1 MQPTTATPLPL
12 PQADAATTALAEQV
26 RAELALLSYPAT
38 DWVQPITAND
48 TVLDVLI
55 VGAGQSG
62 LGMAAALRAQGVCRI
77 AVLDRAT
84 PGQEGVWDTFAR
96 MPELRTPK
104 QLNGLDMGL
113 PALSVQRWYM
123 ARFGEAAWQAIDR
136 IPRLHWMDYL
146 RWYRTTLQLPVHNGV
161 EVLNIRPASAADG
174 VSTED
179 CIAVDTLQNGLSS
192 TRLSR
197 LVVLATGMD
206 GAGAWRV
213 PSFIADALPAERC
226 HHSSDA
232 IDFTTLHNQRVGVLG
247 HGAAAFD
254 NAVAALRAG
263 ARSVDLCFRRAR
275 LPRVNPHRHIETAG
289 LLTHFAR
296 LPDEV
301 RWQVAS
307 HFRRVDQPPPRASFQ
322 QACRWP
328 NFTSHAACSW
338 NHVGWTGDA
347 IEVDT
352 PQGQFQF
359 DHVICATG
367 HALDLAARPELQ
379 TLTPVIAR
387 WQDRFATPADQTHE
401 MLAAYPYLGEH
412 YECLPRVPGNGN
424 EWVTRV
430 FAFNSLSYVSH
441 GPHSTSISGHKHAL
455 PRLVR
460 GLTQRLFLDQAH
472 TLVGG
477 LQRYDTLELD
487 LPEDFGLAPRAA
499 ALMPAP
505 AALA

>member
-1 MQPTTATPLPL
+1 MTLADTPPLPL
-12 PQADAATTALAEQV
+12 PEADAATTALAAQA
-26 RAELALLSYPAT
+26 RAERALLSYPDAS
-38 DWVQPITAND
+38 WVQPASTD
-48 TVLDVLI
+48 GVLDVLI
-55 VGAGQSG
+55 VGGGQSG
-62 LGMAAALRAQGVCRI
+62 LGLAAALRSQGVARI
-77 AVLDRAT
+77 AVLDRAV

-113 PALSVQRWYM
+113 PALSVQRWYI
-123 ARFGEAAWQAIDR
+123 ARFGEAAWASIDR

-146 RWYRTTLQLPVHNGV
+146 RWYRATLQLPVVNGV
-161 EVLNIRPASAADG
+161 EVLNLRPATAADEAPA
-174 VSTED
+174 ED
-179 CIAVDTLQNGLSS
+179 CIAVDTLQDGRPH

-197 LVVLATGMD
+197 LVVLTTGMD

-213 PSFIADALPAERC
+213 PAFIADALPADRC

-232 IDFTTLHNQRVGVLG
+232 IDFTQLHGQRVGVLG

-275 LPRVNPHRHIETAG
+275 LPRVNPHRHIENAG
-289 LLTHFAR
+289 LLTHYAR
-296 LPDEV
+296 VPDAI

-307 HFRRVDQPPPRASFQ
+307 HFRRVDQPPPHGSFQ

-328 NFTSHAACSW
+328 NFKAHAACPW
-338 NHVGWTGDA
+338 DKVRWTGHD
-347 IEVDT
+347 IEVHT
-352 PQGQFQF
+352 PQGHFQF

-367 HALDLAARPELQ
+367 HALDLSARPELQ
-379 TLTPVIAR
+379 TLAPVIAR
-387 WQDRFATPADQTHE
+387 WQDRYVPPADQAHPV
-401 MLAAYPYLGEH
+401 LAAHPYLGEH
-412 YECLPRVPGNGN
+412 YECLPRTPGSDSD
-424 EWVTRV
+424 WVTRV

-460 GLTQRLFLDQAH
+460 GITQRLFLDQAH
-472 TLVGG
+472 TLMDD
-477 LQRYDTLELD
+477 LQRYDTQELD
-487 LPEDFGLAPRAA
+487 LPEDFGIKPAA
-499 ALMPAP
+499 SEPTSP
-505 AALA
+505 TAALA